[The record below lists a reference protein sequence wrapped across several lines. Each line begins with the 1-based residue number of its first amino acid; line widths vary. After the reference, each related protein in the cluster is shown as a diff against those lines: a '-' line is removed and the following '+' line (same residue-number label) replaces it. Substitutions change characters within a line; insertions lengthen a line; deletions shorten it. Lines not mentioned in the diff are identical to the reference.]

1 MSAFLLYTHRRF
13 SPLPYEVM
21 PGLMQKAA
29 DVMPL
34 TQGIK
39 ILKNAVLGLPAE
51 NVTCSVAVMLLIAA
65 VCGFTAVKFF
75 RWE

>member
-1 MSAFLLYTHRRF
+1 
-13 SPLPYEVM
+13 
-21 PGLMQKAA
+21 MQKAA